1 MGLSRFFKNRFNI
14 LYIIVLI
21 IIIMLS
27 FKLATLTIVEG
38 EKYREIAD
46 VKRIKDIP
54 IKAPRGKI
62 YDRNGIILA
71 DNLTSFT
78 VQLYKYKINQN
89 NINDVLYTLT
99 KILDE
104 NGESLI
110 DEFSIVL
117 DTFVFKNKGNEG
129 IPDGIEY
136 DTLSPTEYIIRLIRE
151 NKFINE
157 WLNAEAM
164 IYGEKYN
171 VKNRVYLFLQ
181 KEYSDF
187 PIELINNE
195 FQFISNT
202 EKTKEFLL
210 SNKID
215 ENISADA
222 LIEYLLETENRFFP
236 NLLSNSKTRR
246 YTYEFLNKKGLANEI
261 ALEEYT
267 FVQDQ
272 RYETLKNGL
281 ILNYEAITKE
291 STAKDDFIYLTK
303 YYVFDYLFNSIY
315 GEDDSR
321 VIPGEILIK
330 KLSSLHDDLPVVLKE
345 EEGVLTYEYEQD
357 ADKQKYINEL
367 NLDSTVSAYELIK
380 ALALK
385 ETDIINDIIV
395 EDIKYYAQY
404 ELLNLGINPS
414 ISISTWQYTP
424 LKDKNDWILNNVG
437 KVEDADAKEI
447 FEKLKEEIDKDL
459 GVSVDDYEARNI
471 LIVRDRY
478 KKQGYLSYH
487 PIDICYDISE
497 KTVAMISERNH
508 ELSGINIEIEPI
520 RYYPERKLA
529 AHILG
534 YLGKISH
541 EFEIE
546 EYLVKQSDKYSM
558 DDIIGKTGV
567 EEKFE
572 GYLAGQKGKKT
583 VAVNNLGNT
592 IESVDELAPVP
603 GDDLYLTIDSRLQ
616 RKTEEVLEKGLKALQ
631 AGDVYESEW
640 GNYKFP
646 DPYKNATS
654 ASMVVLDIK
663 TGETLALAN
672 NPSYD
677 LNLFATGISTEDW
690 NSLSNDSRDPLAPR
704 PLYNIALSTAIQPG
718 STFKM
723 VTALAALEKGVNP
736 NTKVYCAGV
745 MEVGQ
750 RKFGC
755 WIYNMRGGIHGNQNI
770 YEAIKNS
777 CNFYFWTTMLGE
789 NPATGQRHT
798 IKLDF
803 EDVTEMAIKF
813 GLNDRTGIEID
824 IPREYSG
831 GVPNM
836 EDKKSSTRLYLRL
849 FLEENL
855 QYYVKDDYNMD
866 SEELSEA
873 INNILGW
880 INEDILTRTEVYKR
894 LEALNL
900 DPNKTNKTKEPLVD
914 TIKYTYINHSVWNS
928 GDSLNLSIGQ
938 GGNSYTPIQM
948 ANYVSMIANGGYK
961 HNVTVIDKIV
971 SYDGSD
977 TTRFER
983 SSERMELNNYDN
995 LEELKIGMKMV
1006 ANDSAV
1012 LRALP
1017 MQIGVKTGT
1026 AQKEG
1031 INPETGEIFDDFA
1044 WYVAFA
1050 PYDDPQIAVAC
1061 VIFQGGLGTY
1071 PAPMV
1076 RDVIAEYFA
1085 LNGTLQRP
1093 AVEEVKKE
1101 E

>member
-129 IPDGIEY
+129 TPDGIEY

-195 FQFISNT
+195 FQFISDT

-246 YTYEFLNKKGLANEI
+246 YTYEFLSRKGLANEI

-345 EEGVLTYEYEQD
+345 EEGVLTYEYAQD

>member
-1 MGLSRFFKNRFNI
+1 MGLSKFFKNRFNI
-14 LYIIVLI
+14 LYIIVLM

-62 YDRNGIILA
+62 YDRNGVILA

-117 DTFVFKNKGNEG
+117 DTFVFKNKSQ
-129 IPDGIEY
+129 DGDEY
-136 DTLSPTEYIIRLIRE
+136 DTLSPTEYVIRLIRE
-151 NKFINE
+151 NKLINE

-187 PIELINNE
+187 PIELINGE
-195 FQFISNT
+195 FQFISDT

-215 ENISADA
+215 ETISADA

-261 ALEEYT
+261 GLEGYT

-345 EEGVLTYEYEQD
+345 EEGVLTYEYSQD

-385 ETDIINDIIV
+385 ETAVINDIIV

-414 ISISTWQYTP
+414 ISISTWEYTP

-447 FEKLKEEIDKDL
+447 FEKLKEEIDKAL
-459 GVSVDDYEARNI
+459 GVSIDDYEARNI

-546 EYLVKQSDKYSM
+546 EYLVKQSGKYSM

-789 NPATGQRHT
+789 NPATGQRHS

-803 EDVTEMAIKF
+803 EEVTEMAIKF

-866 SEELSEA
+866 SEELSAA

-938 GGNSYTPIQM
+938 GGNSYTPLQM

-1093 AVEEVKKE
+1093 VVEEVKKE